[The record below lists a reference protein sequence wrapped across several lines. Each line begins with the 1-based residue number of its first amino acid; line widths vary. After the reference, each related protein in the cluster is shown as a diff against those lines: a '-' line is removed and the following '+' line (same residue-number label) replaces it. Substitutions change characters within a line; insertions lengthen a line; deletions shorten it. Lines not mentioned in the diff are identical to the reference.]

1 MHWQSPF
8 TLACKVTYH
17 ITVLLTIKK
26 VFCRMCACEVLRVV
40 GDVLE
45 ATAEFCH
52 TDMEREQEHVR
63 EGKIVF
69 LN

>member
-1 MHWQSPF
+1 
-8 TLACKVTYH
+8 
-17 ITVLLTIKK
+17 
-26 VFCRMCACEVLRVV
+26 MCACEVLRVV

-45 ATAEFCH
+45 ATAEVCH
-52 TDMEREQEHVR
+52 TDLEREQEHVR